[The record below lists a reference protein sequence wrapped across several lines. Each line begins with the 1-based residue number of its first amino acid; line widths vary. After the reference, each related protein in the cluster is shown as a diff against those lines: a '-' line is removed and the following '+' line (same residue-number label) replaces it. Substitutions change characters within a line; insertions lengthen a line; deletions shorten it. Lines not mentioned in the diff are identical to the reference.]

1 MSSPNKAFIEKKIGL
16 ISTVAE
22 VVLQDRERRD
32 QG

>member
-1 MSSPNKAFIEKKIGL
+1 MSSPNKGFIEKKIGL

-22 VVLQDRERRD
+22 VVLWDRERRD